1 MRIDEIVLGK
11 EYRIAKTGFQ
21 ALNTLD
27 KGELVRA
34 EYKRDSIV
42 TNEPTYVVV
51 RVVDKNSEKFDIQ
64 QTVFP
69 HELKED
75 E

>member
-1 MRIDEIVLGK
+1 MRIEDIVLGK

-34 EYKRDSIV
+34 ELIVDSIV
-42 TNEPTYVVV
+42 NDKPKYVMV
-51 RVVDKNSEKFDIQ
+51 RVSNKDSENFDVEQI
-64 QTVFP
+64 VYP
-69 HELKED
+69 EELKEVN
-75 E
+75 